1 MADVT
6 EVIHKISY
14 EVNDEALNNATRAIQ
29 VQIDELNRLNKSL
42 NDYSQQLGKLTA
54 NQSSQIEKL
63 GKSIESTNNA
73 ILNSLNKTEGLVSEL
88 FKGIVGGLT
97 GSDSLKSAVSKYVS
111 SVTKEF
117 KSLESA
123 GKQTSIG
130 FAKYM
135 KDASN
140 AGTKAS
146 GGLKASFKNL
156 TTSMLS
162 SVNVTGLAV
171 NALFALGQELLKEGG
186 ILDSFI
192 HKQKEAVS
200 ETQRISEEY
209 ANITSR
215 AAELAAEELAN
226 AEILYDVATDVTA
239 SYDSRIEAVNK
250 LQETYPALFANMTQE
265 AILAGKAVE
274 QYEKLKEAIVAK
286 ASIEV
291 YKDQLK
297 ELIKERSKLEPIDL
311 PASKSAKDN
320 DDLNNLLNSSKDAS
334 EFSQGDP
341 IGKKGAKR
349 SDINPLPNGSTD
361 QTSNSSSG
369 IRKQLEASYEHG
381 KFEAEKIAKLK
392 AENEAAIQ
400 RVVRKMQEA
409 ESIIN
414 NALPKKEV
422 GGGVS
427 RRRTN
432 TSTKKT
438 EETGQRAEP
447 RTQETLEPL
456 KTSAELKREN
466 ALASKEVEEVELPS
480 PTLPEKDFEEKLDRV
495 KETYKELG
503 DVVQEVANN
512 MYEAQIESLDKEIA
526 YRKENVTKAQKLAER
541 GNVEI
546 LRYEEE
552 RLRKAEQA
560 RALAAKKQQQV
571 NAALQASNAAVAL
584 TEAIVAVSKAAAGG
598 DPYTVIARVVAA
610 VGSLIAGVSS
620 LKNAFGS
627 TATESFAD
635 GVVDYKGIGGP
646 RDDKNW
652 VRISSGESVIT
663 AEGTQRNKKLLEA
676 INNGA
681 AMRMIDPSLPFLMP
695 TFQQP
700 TIAGAHQFA
709 SNTEVKQLAHKLDD
723 VVHAIE
729 DSRLRQNIY
738 FNEEGVGMMTERAIR
753 KNKRRFK

>member
-14 EVNDEALNNATRAIQ
+14 EVNDEALNNATHAIQ

-54 NQSSQIEKL
+54 NQSGQIEKL

-135 KDASN
+135 KDAGN

-192 HKQKEAVS
+192 NKQKEAVS

-239 SYDSRIEAVNK
+239 SYDSRIEAVKK
-250 LQETYPALFANMTQE
+250 LQDLYPGLFANLSQE
-265 AILAGKAVE
+265 AILAGNAAD
-274 QYEKLKEAIVAK
+274 QYNKLRDSIIAK

-291 YKDQLK
+291 YQDQLK
-297 ELIKERSKLEPIDL
+297 ELIKARIQIEKGEDLIIGLAKNQAALIDSAL
-311 PASKSAKDN
+311 TVSGGYLGSGSQDLIDANADVRKAEENKARRLKENDDAKDKVL
-320 DDLNNLLNSSKDAS
+320 D
-334 EFSQGDP
+334 
-341 IGKKGAKR
+341 
-349 SDINPLPNGSTD
+349 
-361 QTSNSSSG
+361 
-369 IRKQLEASYEHG
+369 
-381 KFEAEKIAKLK
+381 KIAEFTLQMQ
-392 AENEAAIQ
+392 AAFS
-400 RVVRKMQEA
+400 VSDTPVRKVTGTGSPRRSSTSSTVTTKVE
-409 ESIIN
+409 
-414 NALPKKEV
+414 EV
-422 GGGVS
+422 PQ
-427 RRRTN
+427 RT
-432 TSTKKT
+432 
-438 EETGQRAEP
+438 EP
-447 RTQETLEPL
+447 RAPETLDRL

-466 ALASKEVEEVELPS
+466 ALAPKEVEEVELPS
-480 PTLPEKDFEEKLDRV
+480 PILEEGKFEEKLDRI

-503 DVVQEVANN
+503 AVVQEVANN
-512 MYEAQIESLDKEIA
+512 MYQAQIESLDKEIA

-571 NAALQASNAAVAL
+571 NAAHHH
-584 TEAIVAVSKAAAGG
+584 
-598 DPYTVIARVVAA
+598 
-610 VGSLIAGVSS
+610 
-620 LKNAFGS
+620 
-627 TATESFAD
+627 TA
-635 GVVDYKGIGGP
+635 
-646 RDDKNW
+646 
-652 VRISSGESVIT
+652 
-663 AEGTQRNKKLLEA
+663 
-676 INNGA
+676 
-681 AMRMIDPSLPFLMP
+681 
-695 TFQQP
+695 
-700 TIAGAHQFA
+700 
-709 SNTEVKQLAHKLDD
+709 
-723 VVHAIE
+723 
-729 DSRLRQNIY
+729 
-738 FNEEGVGMMTERAIR
+738 
-753 KNKRRFK
+753 

>member
-111 SVTKEF
+111 SVTKEL

-135 KDASN
+135 KDAGN

-192 HKQKEAVS
+192 NKQKEAVS

-239 SYDSRIEAVNK
+239 SYDSRIEAVKK
-250 LQETYPALFANMTQE
+250 LQDLYPGLFANLSQE
-265 AILAGKAVE
+265 AILAGKAAD
-274 QYEKLKEAIVAK
+274 QYNKLRDSIIAK

-291 YKDQLK
+291 YQDQLK
-297 ELIKERSKLEPIDL
+297 ELIKARIQIEKGEDLIIGLAKNQAALIDSAL
-311 PASKSAKDN
+311 TVSGGYLGSGSQDLIDANADVRKAEENKARRLKENDDAKDKVL
-320 DDLNNLLNSSKDAS
+320 D
-334 EFSQGDP
+334 
-341 IGKKGAKR
+341 
-349 SDINPLPNGSTD
+349 
-361 QTSNSSSG
+361 
-369 IRKQLEASYEHG
+369 
-381 KFEAEKIAKLK
+381 KIAEFTLQMQ
-392 AENEAAIQ
+392 AAFS
-400 RVVRKMQEA
+400 VSDTPVRKVTGTG
-409 ESIIN
+409 S
-414 NALPKKEV
+414 PRK
-422 GGGVS
+422 S
-427 RRRTN
+427 RA
-432 TSTKKT
+432 TSTVTTKV
-438 EETGQRAEP
+438 EEAPQRNEP
-447 RTQETLEPL
+447 RAPETLDRL

-466 ALASKEVEEVELPS
+466 ALAPKEVEEVELPS
-480 PTLPEKDFEEKLDRV
+480 PILDEDKFELQLDRV

-503 DVVQEVANN
+503 AVVQEVANK

-526 YRKENVTKAQKLAER
+526 YRKENVAKAQKLAER

-652 VRISSGESVIT
+652 VRISSGESIIT

>member
-135 KDASN
+135 KDAGN

-146 GGLKASFKNL
+146 SGLGASFKNL

-239 SYDSRIEAVNK
+239 SYDSRIEAVKK
-250 LQETYPALFANMTQE
+250 LQDLYPGLFANLSQE
-265 AILAGKAVE
+265 AILAGKAAD
-274 QYEKLKEAIVAK
+274 QYNKLRDSIIAK

-291 YKDQLK
+291 YQDQLK
-297 ELIKERSKLEPIDL
+297 ELIKARVEIEEEHLAIDMAKFNQAQASNAADQYGTLAGNGLFNANEEVRKLEEDKARRL
-311 PASKSAKDN
+311 KEN
-320 DDLNNLLNSSKDAS
+320 DD
-334 EFSQGDP
+334 
-341 IGKKGAKR
+341 AKNKVL
-349 SDINPLPNGSTD
+349 D
-361 QTSNSSSG
+361 
-369 IRKQLEASYEHG
+369 
-381 KFEAEKIAKLK
+381 KIAEFTLQ
-392 AENEAAIQ
+392 IQ
-400 RVVRKMQEA
+400 GVFSGSGTPVRNVTGTGSPRK
-409 ESIIN
+409 SI
-414 NALPKKEV
+414 A
-422 GGGVS
+422 
-427 RRRTN
+427 
-432 TSTKKT
+432 TSTVTTKV
-438 EETGQRAEP
+438 EEAPQRIEP
-447 RTQETLEPL
+447 RAPETLNRL
-456 KTSAELKREN
+456 QTSAELKREN
-466 ALASKEVEEVELPS
+466 ALAPKEVEEVELPS
-480 PTLPEKDFEEKLDRV
+480 PILDEDKFKLQLDRV

-503 DVVQEVANN
+503 AVVQEVANK

-652 VRISSGESVIT
+652 VRISAGESVIT

-709 SNTEVKQLAHKLDD
+709 SNAEVKQLAHKLDD

-729 DSRLRQNIY
+729 DNRLRQNIY

>member
-14 EVNDEALNNATRAIQ
+14 EVNDEALNNATHAIQ

-63 GKSIESTNNA
+63 GKSIETTNNA

-135 KDASN
+135 KDAGN

-146 GGLKASFKNL
+146 GGLKTSFKNL

-192 HKQKEAVS
+192 NKQKEAVS

-215 AAELAAEELAN
+215 AAELAAEELTN

-239 SYDSRIEAVNK
+239 SYDSRIEAVKK
-250 LQETYPALFANMTQE
+250 LQDLYPGLFANLSQE
-265 AILAGKAVE
+265 AILAGKAAD
-274 QYEKLKEAIVAK
+274 QYNKLRDSIIAK

-291 YKDQLK
+291 YQDQLK
-297 ELIKERSKLEPIDL
+297 ELIKARIQIEKGEDLIIGLAKNQAALIDSAL
-311 PASKSAKDN
+311 TVSGGYLGSGSQDLIDANADVRKAEENKARRLKENDDAKDKVL
-320 DDLNNLLNSSKDAS
+320 D
-334 EFSQGDP
+334 
-341 IGKKGAKR
+341 
-349 SDINPLPNGSTD
+349 
-361 QTSNSSSG
+361 
-369 IRKQLEASYEHG
+369 
-381 KFEAEKIAKLK
+381 KIAEFTLQMQ
-392 AENEAAIQ
+392 AAFS
-400 RVVRKMQEA
+400 VSDTPVRKVTGTGSPRRSSTSSTVTTKVE
-409 ESIIN
+409 
-414 NALPKKEV
+414 EV
-422 GGGVS
+422 PQ
-427 RRRTN
+427 RT
-432 TSTKKT
+432 
-438 EETGQRAEP
+438 EP
-447 RTQETLEPL
+447 RAPETLDRL

-466 ALASKEVEEVELPS
+466 ALAPKEVEEVELPS
-480 PTLPEKDFEEKLDRV
+480 PILEEGKFEEKLDRI

-503 DVVQEVANN
+503 AVVQEVANN
-512 MYEAQIESLDKEIA
+512 MYQAQIESLDKEIA

-652 VRISSGESVIT
+652 VRISAGESVIT

-729 DSRLRQNIY
+729 DNRLRQNIY
-738 FNEEGVGMMTERAIR
+738 FNEEGIGMMTERAIR